1 MITVSN
7 TSPLILLE
15 KPECLWILGRLFE
28 KVFIPPAVDAEWLRP
43 GGYVVPKWLS
53 VAALSPDAKSVAKDL
68 YQKLDKGEA
77 EAIALFLSIK
87 ADRLLLDDLNG
98 RRVAKAMGIPIV
110 GTLGILVAAKQKGI
124 IPKLVPVLNVL
135 KKHRYYIADEILQRA
150 LVLVNEE
157 SEM

>member
-15 KPECLWILGRLFE
+15 KSECLWILGRLFE

-43 GGYVVPKWLS
+43 GGYVAPKWLS
-53 VAALSPDAKSVAKDL
+53 VSTLSPKAMSSAKDL

-98 RRVAKAMGIPIV
+98 RRLAKAMGIPVV
-110 GTLGILVAAKQKGI
+110 GTLGILVEAKIQGI
-124 IPKLVPVLNVL
+124 IPKLVPVLDVL
-135 KKHRYYIADEILQRA
+135 KKNRYYIADEILQKA
-150 LVLVNEE
+150 LLLTHEE
-157 SEM
+157 LE